1 MAKKFLKL
9 QCWNLLFILPIP
21 DHIYLSLCL
30 ISNFTENVYMLSKI
44 VVHAVTALFE
54 DLFLVLELHRVL
66 KLMQRFKVSHK
77 SL

>member
-1 MAKKFLKL
+1 
-9 QCWNLLFILPIP
+9 
-21 DHIYLSLCL
+21 
-30 ISNFTENVYMLSKI
+30 MLSKI

-54 DLFLVLELHRVL
+54 DFFLVLELHRVL